1 MEGVGRRHIPP
12 SFIQRHEP
20 LNSTILFVP
29 GLRDHVSD
37 HWQTLLAAEIPGA
50 RTVPPLSEHRL
61 SRAARVEALD
71 RALAAIHGP
80 VVLAAHSAGCLTVAH
95 WAQDHDRPIHGALF
109 ATPADIETPLPAGY
123 PTIAELDAGGW
134 LPMPRTKLPFTTIVA
149 ASTNDP
155 LGSLDRIGGFARDWR
170 AALTVLGDV
179 GHLNPAAGYGPWL
192 EGLTY
197 LLALDGGH
205 VH

>member
-1 MEGVGRRHIPP
+1 
-12 SFIQRHEP
+12 
-20 LNSTILFVP
+20 LKSTILFVP
-29 GLRDHVSD
+29 GLRDHVAD
-37 HWQTLLAAEIPGA
+37 HWQTLLAGEIPGS
-50 RTVPPLSEHRL
+50 RTVPPLSENRL

-71 RALAAIHGP
+71 CALAEIDGP

-95 WAQDHDRPIHGALF
+95 WAQTHDRPIQGALF
-109 ATPADIETPLPAGY
+109 ATPADIEAPLPAGY

-134 LPMPRTKLPFTTIVA
+134 LPVPRSELPFTTIVA

-155 LGSLDRIGGFARDWR
+155 LASLDRTGGLARDWR
-170 AALTVLGDV
+170 AALTVLGGV

-197 LLALDGGH
+197 LLALDGSH
-205 VH
+205 VC